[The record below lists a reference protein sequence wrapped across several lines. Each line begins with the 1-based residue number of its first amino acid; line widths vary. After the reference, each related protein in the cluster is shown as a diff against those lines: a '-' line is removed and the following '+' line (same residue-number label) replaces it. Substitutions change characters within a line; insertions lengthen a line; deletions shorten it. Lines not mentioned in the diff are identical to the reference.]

1 MSGWIQTA
9 MQQNTISSFT
19 GLNPNEYK
27 LWKIIKKIKMY
38 AKTTSVNSKV
48 TLAKE
53 RSGGIATIFQS
64 YLVKLI
70 SIFQSR
76 YTAEHSGRS
85 KSDSLN
91 K

>member
-1 MSGWIQTA
+1 MILYPLHKDVQIWKQNY
-9 MQQNTISSFT
+9 QQNF
-19 GLNPNEYK
+19 
-27 LWKIIKKIKMY
+27 KKNV
-38 AKTTSVNSKV
+38 KTTTVYIRD